1 MLSNQGIVNPAFS
14 MEKHPTTTSSIVYAP
29 LTTERLT
36 KALIS
41 EFLWHYGLF
50 QDTLEKIDSMS
61 DYQILTKLHFTQS
74 QLVILKRKFNIDIV

>member
-1 MLSNQGIVNPAFS
+1 MPSNQGIVNPTFS
-14 MEKHPTTTSSIVYAP
+14 MEKHPTTSSIVYAP